1 MKGYLTDPYFSLTQM
16 LNFSWQAWK
25 HILKDIKMY
34 ILIEFLIS
42 QDKNIHCCRRSA
54 WVSCQVWSSCP
65 LLFWWSP
72 SSEGWTFWGHHFTP
86 FFTKVNPKWKEYK
99 PLWQGIHQIFF
110 AASHTVLSK
119 VIQEASDKGLVKLPE
134 KSFQRPPNAND
145 APEGWPAYC
154 YFIGWLFTL
163 LCIAGRMH
171 VTLSSCVRDHFLHQ
185 EPRKK

>member
-1 MKGYLTDPYFSLTQM
+1 MSSMIILPPVVLMVSLFRR
-16 LNFSWQAWK
+16 L
-25 HILKDIKMY
+25 D
-34 ILIEFLIS
+34 FLRTS
-42 QDKNIHCCRRSA
+42 FH
-54 WVSCQVWSSCP
+54 
-65 LLFWWSP
+65 
-72 SSEGWTFWGHHFTP
+72 P
-86 FFTKVNPKWKEYK
+86 FFHKGQSQVERVQAALTRYSPN
-99 PLWQGIHQIFF
+99 IF

-171 VTLSSCVRDHFLHQ
+171 ITLSSCVRDHFLHQ
-185 EPRKK
+185 WTMRLSIALRI

>member
-1 MKGYLTDPYFSLTQM
+1 MSSMIILPPVVLMVSL
-16 LNFSWQAWK
+16 F
-25 HILKDIKMY
+25 
-34 ILIEFLIS
+34 
-42 QDKNIHCCRRSA
+42 RRLD
-54 WVSCQVWSSCP
+54 
-65 LLFWWSP
+65 LLRTSF
-72 SSEGWTFWGHHFTP
+72 HP
-86 FFTKVNPKWKEYK
+86 FF
-99 PLWQGIHQIFF
+99 QGQSQVERVQAALTRYSPNIF

-119 VIQEASDKGLVKLPE
+119 VIQEASDKGLVKLPD
-134 KSFQRPPNAND
+134 KSFQRPPYAND